1 MKKICGI
8 LLSLVVL
15 IPFNIYA
22 MELATNASSVIVM
35 EPTTGEIIYER
46 NSHERRHPA
55 SMTKIMT
62 MLLVMEAIEKD
73 IIKWEDMVTVS
84 SNASSMGGSQIL
96 LETGEQMSVY
106 DIFKGLAV
114 ASGNDAA
121 VALAEKIAGTEEMFV
136 KMMNDR
142 AKELGLQDTNFKNCH
157 GLDEANHYS
166 TAYDMAIMAKELV
179 KHTKIFEF
187 TSIYEDYLRKGTDRS
202 FWLVNTNKLV
212 RFYKGVD
219 GLKTGYTSEAGFCIT
234 ATANI
239 NDMRIITVVMGEPD
253 SETRNKDVS
262 SVFDYVYAQYG
273 LQKIVDTETIL
284 EEVSVEKGKVESIG
298 IVAKEEIN
306 DLYNKNDGSGN
317 FTYEVEVDNL
327 KAPLSKGD
335 VVGKL
340 TLKENN
346 NVIRTIDLTVKE
358 DVKKANINIFE
369 LYLRYLKQIFN

>member
-73 IIKWEDMVTVS
+73 IIKWDDMVTVS

-106 DIFKGLAV
+106 DMFKGLAV

-202 FWLVNTNKLV
+202 FWLVNTNKV
-212 RFYKGVD
+212 VFI
-219 GLKTGYTSEAGFCIT
+219 FC
-234 ATANI
+234 NKI
-239 NDMRIITVVMGEPD
+239 N
-253 SETRNKDVS
+253 
-262 SVFDYVYAQYG
+262 YC
-273 LQKIVDTETIL
+273 
-284 EEVSVEKGKVESIG
+284 
-298 IVAKEEIN
+298 
-306 DLYNKNDGSGN
+306 
-317 FTYEVEVDNL
+317 
-327 KAPLSKGD
+327 
-335 VVGKL
+335 
-340 TLKENN
+340 
-346 NVIRTIDLTVKE
+346 
-358 DVKKANINIFE
+358 
-369 LYLRYLKQIFN
+369 

>member
-1 MKKICGI
+1 MKKVFGI
-8 LLSLVVL
+8 LLILLVL
-15 IPFNIYA
+15 FPTIAFA
-22 MELATNASSVIVM
+22 SELAPNASSVIVL

-73 IIKWEDMVTVS
+73 IIKWNDMITVS
-84 SNASSMGGSQIL
+84 ENASSMGGSQIL
-96 LETGEQMSVY
+96 LETGEQMSVH
-106 DIFKGLAV
+106 DMFKGLAV

-136 KMMNDR
+136 KMMNDK
-142 AKELGLQDTNFKNCH
+142 AKELGLKDTNFKNAH

-166 TAYDMAIMAKELV
+166 TAYDMAMMAKELV
-179 KHTKIFEF
+179 KHEKIFEF

-212 RFYKGVD
+212 RFYNGVD
-219 GLKTGYTSEAGFCIT
+219 GLKTGYTAEAGFCIT

-253 SETRNKDVS
+253 SDTRNKDVS
-262 SVFDYVYAQYG
+262 SIFDYVYAQYG
-273 LQKIVDTETIL
+273 LTKIVDTESIL
-284 EEVSVEKGKVESIG
+284 KEVPVEKGKLEQIG

-306 DLYNKNDGSGN
+306 DLYNKNEGSGN
-317 FTYEVEVDNL
+317 FTYDVEVNKI
-327 KAPLSKGD
+327 KAPVSKGD

-346 NVIRTIDLTVKE
+346 NIIKTVDLTVSE
-358 DVKKANINIFE
+358 GVKKANIFE

>member
-8 LLSLVVL
+8 LLSLLVL
-15 IPFNIYA
+15 FPFNISA

-73 IIKWEDMVTVS
+73 IIKWDDIVTVS
-84 SNASSMGGSQIL
+84 SNASGMGGSQIL

-106 DIFKGLAV
+106 DMFKGLAV

-157 GLDEANHYS
+157 GLDDANHYS
-166 TAYDMAIMAKELV
+166 SAYDMAIMAKELV
-179 KHTKIFEF
+179 KHEKIFEF

-284 EEVSVEKGKVESIG
+284 DEVSIEKGKVESVG
-298 IVAKEEIN
+298 IVAKEEAT
-306 DLYNKNDGSGN
+306 DLYNKNDTKGE
-317 FTYEVEVDNL
+317 FTYDIEVDNL

-358 DVKKANINIFE
+358 DVKKANIFE
-369 LYLRYLKQIFN
+369 LYLRYLSQIFN

>member
-1 MKKICGI
+1 MKKVFGI
-8 LLSLVVL
+8 LLVILSFLPIFPVVK
-15 IPFNIYA
+15 A
-22 MELATNASSVIVM
+22 DELAPNASSVIVL

-73 IIKWEDMVTVS
+73 IIKWDDMITVS
-84 SNASSMGGSQIL
+84 ENASSMGGSQIL
-96 LETGEQMSVY
+96 LETGEQMSVH
-106 DIFKGLAV
+106 DMFKGLAV

-136 KMMNDR
+136 KMMNDK
-142 AKELGLQDTNFKNCH
+142 AKELGLKDTNFKNAH

-166 TAYDMAIMAKELV
+166 TAYDMAMMAKELV
-179 KHTKIFEF
+179 KHEKIFEF

-212 RFYKGVD
+212 RFYNGVD
-219 GLKTGYTSEAGFCIT
+219 GLKTGYTAEAGFCIT

-253 SETRNKDVS
+253 SDTRNKDVS
-262 SVFDYVYAQYG
+262 SIFDYVYAQYG
-273 LQKIVDTETIL
+273 LTKIVDTESIL
-284 EEVSVEKGKVESIG
+284 KEVPVEKGKLEQIG

-306 DLYNKNDGSGN
+306 DLYNKNEGSGN
-317 FTYEVEVDNL
+317 FTYDVEVNKI
-327 KAPLSKGD
+327 KAPVSKGD

-346 NVIRTIDLTVKE
+346 NIIKTVDLTVSE
-358 DVKKANINIFE
+358 DVKKANIFE

>member
-106 DIFKGLAV
+106 DLFKGLAV

-284 EEVSVEKGKVESIG
+284 EEVNVEKGKVESVG

-358 DVKKANINIFE
+358 DVKKANIFE

>member
-8 LLSLVVL
+8 LLSLLVL
-15 IPFNIYA
+15 LPFNISA

-73 IIKWEDMVTVS
+73 IIKWDDMVTVS

-106 DIFKGLAV
+106 DMFKGLAV

-157 GLDEANHYS
+157 GLDDANHYS
-166 TAYDMAIMAKELV
+166 SAYDMAIMAKELV

-212 RFYKGVD
+212 RFYPGVD

-253 SETRNKDVS
+253 SDTRNKDVS

-273 LQKIVDTETIL
+273 LQKIIDTETVL
-284 EEVSVEKGKVESIG
+284 EEVSVEKGKVESIS
-298 IVAKEEIN
+298 IVAKEEVN
-306 DLYNKNDGSGN
+306 DLYNKNDGTGN

-358 DVKKANINIFE
+358 DVKKANIFE